1 MNDQVTNIVHHGAVN
16 ACSGE
21 VWVALS
27 TWCIGFSTKQTLQ
40 GVGIREEE
48 QEMLGRGVHGGDY
61 NMDNWPFCC
70 GWIRFSRHLFTSQLH
85 KNVKYISL
93 LQPFDSLHNKLESS
107 TFLK

>member
-27 TWCIGFSTKQTLQ
+27 TWGIGFSTKQTLQ

-48 QEMLGRGVHGGDY
+48 QEMLGRGVGEIITLTIGLSAVVGLGFQDMY
-61 NMDNWPFCC
+61 
-70 GWIRFSRHLFTSQLH
+70 L
-85 KNVKYISL
+85 
-93 LQPFDSLHNKLESS
+93 LHNFIK
-107 TFLK
+107 T